1 MPTLRLLS
9 AIVLF
14 AVGAPLPV
22 LASGC
27 TTPAGTAGDQ
37 IYNSISNTMQYC
49 NGANWVNMGTTQG
62 VGTLT
67 SPDLCTTD
75 GTVVNCTTQTV
86 PVPNGGTG
94 VNTLTAH
101 GVLIGEGSS
110 VMAATPAGTSNDLL
124 QANGSSS
131 DPTWTNTLTGVT
143 LAGTTTLP
151 GSGVITSSGNVGIG
165 TTAPLSAF
173 DILGQSNVRSG
184 GLSFYSNTQ
193 PGLYATAMYKD
204 DIGNSIALNIDTQN
218 SSTWYNSLRIEHGQT
233 LSGTPHPSLTT
244 YYTTVLAATSGNVG
258 IGSTSPQVSLDVNG
272 AIAVPNNTHINFRNS
287 GGALDAYLYEG
298 PGASLHINASAPID
312 FDISGTTQ
320 AVVNSS
326 GNVGIGTTSPN
337 TTLDVRGNIYL
348 GPTSDGTNTNQQQIV
363 SDGSAASMRL
373 KSHAGIFL
381 QAGGTTNKVEVSSA
395 NTCES
400 GSMSCFANNGNVG
413 IGTTSPQATLD
424 VSGYA
429 RLTLQSSQPVAC
441 SSTNQGAIALNHL
454 AQACACNG
462 TSWIFADSVGA
473 ACSW

>member
-1 MPTLRLLS
+1 MPNLRLFS

-14 AVGAPLPV
+14 AVSAPLPV

-37 IYNSISNTMQYC
+37 IYNSTSNTMQYC

-75 GTVVNCTTQTV
+75 GSVINCTTQTV
-86 PVPNGGTG
+86 PVPDGGTG

-151 GSGVITSSGNVGIG
+151 GSGVISSSGTVGIGTTSPTGVFNVNSGSSTSTITLQGSSGTDSRFLFNVGGTTSNRTMGFFGNVINVTATNSGTAQPLEIQGNGGNVGIG
-165 TTAPLSAF
+165 TTGPVNTLEIKGTAANPSTSGTSSNGIVRVSSSSVNRLL
-173 DILGQSNVRSG
+173 DI
-184 GLSFYSNTQ
+184 GLSTGSPIYAWLQARDATTYASNYS
-193 PGLYATAMYKD
+193 L
-204 DIGNSIALNIDTQN
+204 ALNPNGGNIG
-218 SSTWYNSLRIEHGQT
+218 I
-233 LSGTPHPSLTT
+233 GTTAPAYLLD
-244 YYTTVLAATSGNVG
+244 VGVAATSGVVANFGNAGSGNANYIDFNEGLGFIGYNASNLMLQSSSGSG
-258 IGSTSPQVSLDVNG
+258 ISFKVNS
-272 AIAVPNNTHINFRNS
+272 NTANS
-287 GGALDAYLYEG
+287 GTLAMYIS
-298 PGASLHINASAPID
+298 SL
-312 FDISGTTQ
+312 
-320 AVVNSS
+320 
-326 GNVGIGTTSPN
+326 GNVGIGTIT
-337 TTLDVRGNIYL
+337 
-348 GPTSDGTNTNQQQIV
+348 
-363 SDGSAASMRL
+363 
-373 KSHAGIFL
+373 
-381 QAGGTTNKVEVSSA
+381 
-395 NTCES
+395 
-400 GSMSCFANNGNVG
+400 
-413 IGTTSPQATLD
+413 PQATLD
-424 VSGYA
+424 VNGYA